1 MNAPAASRAGL
12 IDRLLALLARIEPH
26 ERSIVFTAFLLF
38 FCVLCG
44 YFMLRPV
51 RETIGTVLGEEEVT
65 NLFLA
70 TWLASIALIPLYG
83 LACSLLPR
91 TVVLGGVYG
100 LFGSSLLVL
109 AALMHTD
116 PGNVAAARFF
126 YVWIS
131 VFNLFVVSVFWTLM
145 VDRSSTE
152 QAKRLFG
159 FIAAG
164 GTLGAWIA
172 PQVTKLLV
180 DPVGRTGILLVS
192 AGLFAVAIFCQLAL
206 VGMWRGR
213 ATPGKGRAADA
224 ERPIGGNPF
233 AGVTSVLRSPYLL
246 LFCAFMLLLSSA
258 TTFLYFDQLR
268 LVAET
273 YPDESDRTRVFAN
286 LDFIVQTLTLVTQL
300 FFTSR
305 IASKLGVMVLL
316 VSVPVAMVGGFL
328 TLAILGNFWVLAAV
342 MIARRAGEYALTR
355 PGREI
360 LFTSVDTETKYK
372 AKNLID
378 VVVYRGG
385 DALSAQVRNALKAS
399 GLSFGWIAAVGGA
412 IALLWAIVGYALGR
426 MHERRAV
433 LGEPA
438 AAVQNSSAPSRT
450 S

>member
-1 MNAPAASRAGL
+1 M
-12 IDRLLALLARIEPH
+12 DRLLALAARIEPR
-26 ERSIVFTAFLLF
+26 ERSTVFTAFLLF

-51 RETIGTVLGEEEVT
+51 RETIGTVLGEAEVT

-91 TVVLGGVYG
+91 TVVLAGVYG
-100 LFGSSLLVL
+100 LFGTSLLVL
-109 AALMHTD
+109 AALMHAD

-126 YVWIS
+126 FVWIS

-164 GTLGAWIA
+164 GTLGAWVA
-172 PQVTKLLV
+172 PQVTKLLI

-192 AGLFAVAIFCQLAL
+192 AGLFALAILCQLVL
-206 VGMWRGR
+206 VRMWRNR
-213 ATPGKGRAADA
+213 ARLEMGGAPVVERA
-224 ERPIGGNPF
+224 IGGNPF
-233 AGVTSVLRSPYLL
+233 AGITGVLRSPYLL

-268 LVAET
+268 LVAEA
-273 YPDESDRTRVFAN
+273 YPDENDRTRVFAN
-286 LDFIVQTLTLVTQL
+286 LDLTVQTLTLVTQL
-300 FFTSR
+300 FVTSR
-305 IASKLGVMVLL
+305 IASSLGVIVLL
-316 VSVPVAMVGGFL
+316 VSVPVAMIGGFL
-328 TLAILGNFWVLAAV
+328 TLAIAGNFWVLAAAMV
-342 MIARRAGEYALTR
+342 MRRAGEYALTR

-360 LFTSVDTETKYK
+360 LFTSVDVETKYK

-385 DALSAQVRNALKAS
+385 DALSSQVRNALRAS
-399 GLSFGWIAAVGGA
+399 GLSSGWIAGVGAG
-412 IALLWAIVGYALGR
+412 IALLWAIVGYTLGR
-426 MHERRAV
+426 MHERRAA
-433 LGEPA
+433 LSEPA
-438 AAVQNSSAPSRT
+438 TDARSHPATSRT